1 MRRRTLKYRG
11 ESWQRT
17 LGLKRYEGESWTGML
32 EHLIEQTGRC
42 LRLYGLDPAL
52 RSVRGDQQ
60 HLLVPNQRPLIRE
73 CHETC

>member
-17 LGLKRYEGESWTGML
+17 LGLKRYEGESWTGTL

-42 LRLYGLDPAL
+42 LRLYGLDPDL

-60 HLLVPNQRPLIRE
+60 HLLVPYQRPLIRE